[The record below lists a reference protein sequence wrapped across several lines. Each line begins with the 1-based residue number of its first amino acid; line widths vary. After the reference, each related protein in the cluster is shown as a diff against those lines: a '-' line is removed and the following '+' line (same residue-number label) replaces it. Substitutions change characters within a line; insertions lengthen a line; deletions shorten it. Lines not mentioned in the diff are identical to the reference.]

1 MKYIKKINRIL
12 AFSLVLFCSVA
23 CFASAADQ
31 TVIVQ
36 NTSSNPV
43 QIGNNTWDQRLS
55 ALQTNVQDI
64 RSYTINMFN
73 KFGFNSSTTFASA
86 LGLMYQE
93 QQSINSNIQ
102 SVNNSILSLNTSTD
116 SAIVS
121 GFNREFPSGQP
132 DVNIATTKSYIR
144 VISETLRGQ
153 RPFVTGFT
161 QNSLPGYL
169 YSIDGF
175 VSHIDSDLHSVVSD
189 SAIIS
194 SNTTTSKNLLNT
206 FLPSIRTSLQ
216 NVEVDIDNIRPDVST
231 IKSNTNTLVD
241 INNNMYASLTR
252 TEADVNILQEFFAD
266 AETVALKNA
275 AEPTSNQALSEF
287 TGSGRGSVSGSDYS
301 DMAYVSHA
309 ISDGFHSNVNML
321 DALQIFNPNASNW
334 GWFSQSTYNDINP
347 QLSRGGAL
355 NPDDYMSLYEDLER
369 DSLRKNYSDTPL
381 LDEYNIETSG
391 VIPN

>member
-1 MKYIKKINRIL
+1 MKFIKKINKII
-12 AFSLVLFCSVA
+12 AFTLVLFCSVA

-55 ALQTNVQDI
+55 SLQTNVQDI

-73 KFGFNSSTTFASA
+73 KFGFNSGTTFASA

-93 QQSINSNIQ
+93 QQSINQNILALNTTLLN
-102 SVNNSILSLNTSTD
+102 NNSSQ
-116 SAIVS
+116 SAIIS
-121 GFNREFPSGQP
+121 AFNREFPANNPLNSPYTSKWYLRDISAKLGPTYSG
-132 DVNIATTKSYIR
+132 D
-144 VISETLRGQ
+144 
-153 RPFVTGFT
+153 FVTFAVRFA
-161 QNSLPGYL
+161 SFDDKL
-169 YSIDGF
+169 
-175 VSHIDSDLHSVVSD
+175 SHIDSDLHSVVSN

-206 FLPSIRTSLQ
+206 YLPSIRTSLQ
-216 NVEVDIDNIRPDVST
+216 NVEVDVDYIRPDVST

-241 INNNMYASLTR
+241 ISNNMYASLTR

-266 AETVALKNA
+266 AETVALKNS

-321 DALQIFNPNASNW
+321 DALQIFNPNTSNW
-334 GWFSQSTYNDINP
+334 GWFSQATYNDINP
-347 QLSRGGAL
+347 QPNRGGVL
-355 NPDDYMSLYEDLER
+355 NPSDYMSLYEDLER
-369 DSLRKNYSDTPL
+369 DSMRKNFSDTPF
-381 LDEYNIETSG
+381 LDSYNSETSG
-391 VIPN
+391 VIPE